1 MCTRQRGGR
10 VEHLKHG
17 GGSDWSPSG
26 PPYRVA
32 HIRAGASCV
41 LRHPSAADRLPSPVC
56 RSFSLAGFFPLVTAA
71 ATVAARRHFTS
82 AFPPPAPRHPPPF
95 LPRVSLVRDR
105 STRSTSSP
113 RLRPRAS
120 FRPLSC
126 LPTCCWFSSC
136 SLLLCRSVDP
146 FNLPCFPLALLLALV
161 FSSVSIVF
169 LGLRYDTTW
178 SVGFSLD
185 FFCLSFLM
193 YLVRFALALP
203 DF

>member
-1 MCTRQRGGR
+1 MSTRQRGGR

-82 AFPPPAPRHPPPF
+82 AFPSPHPPASLLLCPPPVSCSSAIGPPGPPPVRGYVPV
-95 LPRVSLVRDR
+95 PRFVLC
-105 STRSTSSP
+105 P
-113 RLRPRAS
+113 ACQPAAG
-120 FRPLSC
+120 
-126 LPTCCWFSSC
+126 FSSS
-136 SLLLCRSVDP
+136 SLLLCRSVGP
-146 FNLPCFPLALLLALV
+146 FNLPCFPLPLRLPWCFRPFRLS
-161 FSSVSIVF
+161 SSVFVMISLGPFFFRSIS
-169 LGLRYDTTW
+169 
-178 SVGFSLD
+178 SV
-185 FFCLSFLM
+185 
-193 YLVRFALALP
+193 LAS
-203 DF
+203 

>member
-1 MCTRQRGGR
+1 MSTRQRGGR

-82 AFPPPAPRHPPPF
+82 AFPPPA
-95 LPRVSLVRDR
+95 
-105 STRSTSSP
+105 
-113 RLRPRAS
+113 
-120 FRPLSC
+120 
-126 LPTCCWFSSC
+126 
-136 SLLLCRSVDP
+136 SLLLPPSSSRSSAIGPPGPPPVRGYVP
-146 FNLPCFPLALLLALV
+146 VPRFVLCPACQPAAGSRPPLFCSVVLLVPLIFLASRFLFACPGV
-161 FSSVSIVF
+161 F
-169 LGLRYDTTW
+169 
-178 SVGFSLD
+178 
-185 FFCLSFLM
+185 
-193 YLVRFALALP
+193 VRFDCLP
-203 DF
+203 RSSL